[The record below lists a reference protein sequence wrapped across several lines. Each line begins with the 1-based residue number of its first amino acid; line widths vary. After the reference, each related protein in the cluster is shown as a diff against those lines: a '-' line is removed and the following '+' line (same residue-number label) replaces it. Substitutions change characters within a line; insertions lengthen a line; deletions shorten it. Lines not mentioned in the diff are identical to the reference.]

1 MNKIKFIFV
10 LLVLLLI
17 NNNIVKAE
25 EISVPP
31 SYILTVISTDV
42 QNTYNATSKEVLL
55 NKLTLLEYSNKKD
68 MSTAYRE
75 LSKKYT
81 VAKDEDIEIEEALI

>member
-1 MNKIKFIFV
+1 MRKIKSILA
-10 LLVLLLI
+10 LLILVFI
-17 NNNIVKAE
+17 NNNVVKAE
-25 EISVPP
+25 EMSVPP

-68 MSTAYRE
+68 MSIAYKE

>member
-1 MNKIKFIFV
+1 MLTLTSHSV
-10 LLVLLLI
+10 
-17 NNNIVKAE
+17 VKAE
-25 EISVPP
+25 EISVSP

-68 MSTAYRE
+68 MSIAYRE

>member
-1 MNKIKFIFV
+1 MRKIKIILA
-10 LLVLLLI
+10 LLILVFI
-17 NNNIVKAE
+17 NNNVVKAE

-68 MSTAYRE
+68 MSIAYRE
-75 LSKKYT
+75 LSNKYFQ
-81 VAKDEDIEIEEALI
+81 